1 MEQRIGGRR
10 RLLCRRGKRLPR
22 HRLALAFGIGAPT
35 PGRRS
40 FLTKRRSSGL
50 TCGGK
55 EEKNVR
61 WATAALAVIVAAGLL
76 VAAASARVS
85 SPTKQAAS
93 IKACALLPDTT
104 SSTRYTLFDAPYLKA
119 AFKKANVAAT
129 VVNAHNDPQKQ
140 KSQAQQCL
148 AQGAKVILLD
158 QLDPA
163 SGASITNLAVAGG
176 AKVIDYDRLVVKSK
190 ASYYVSF
197 NNVTVGKLQGKG
209 LVAGLKA
216 KGTYSKHPV
225 IAQLNGDIKDNNA
238 ILFKQG
244 YDSILNPLFKSGTFK
259 KATAGDQ
266 YTEWSATKARTI
278 FDQMLARNGNKING
292 VLAANDGLAGAVVAS
307 LKAHGLKPVPLTGQD
322 ATPTGVQFILAG
334 WQTGTVYK
342 SVRLEANAAAAAAI
356 AIINGKPVPGV
367 NGKVSGTKSILLKPV
382 WITKSNYTKL
392 FTDGFLKKG
401 QVCNGIYA
409 KYCK

>member
-1 MEQRIGGRR
+1 LKE
-10 RLLCRRGKRLPR
+10 L
-22 HRLALAFGIGAPT
+22 HRWTIAAVTAVVLV
-35 PGRRS
+35 
-40 FLTKRRSSGL
+40 GL
-50 TCGGK
+50 I
-55 EEKNVR
+55 
-61 WATAALAVIVAAGLL
+61 A
-76 VAAASARVS
+76 AAASARVS
-85 SPTKQAAS
+85 STAKAGAT

-119 AFKKANVAAT
+119 AFKKAGVAAS
-129 VVNAHNDPQKQ
+129 VLNAHADPQKQ

-158 QLDPA
+158 QLDPI
-163 SGASITNLAVAGG
+163 SGASITNLAVSGG

-197 NNVTVGKLQGKG
+197 NNPTVGKIQGKG

-225 IAQLNGDIKDNNA
+225 IAELNGDIKDNNA
-238 ILFKQG
+238 ILFKKG
-244 YDSILNPLFKSGTFK
+244 YDSILNPLYKSGTFK
-259 KATAGDQ
+259 KATSGDQ

-278 FDQMLARNGNKING
+278 FDQMLTQNGNKING

-307 LKAHGLKPVPLTGQD
+307 LKAHGLKSIPLTGQD

-334 WQTGTVYK
+334 WQSGTVYK
-342 SVRLEANAAAAAAI
+342 SVRKEANAAAAAAI
-356 AIINGKPVPGV
+356 AIINKKPVPGV
-367 NGKVSGTKSILLKPV
+367 NGTTSGTKSILLKPI
-382 WITKSNYTKL
+382 WITKANYKLL
-392 FTDGFLKKG
+392 FTEGFLKKR
-401 QVCNGIYA
+401 QVCNGVYA

>member
-1 MEQRIGGRR
+1 V
-10 RLLCRRGKRLPR
+10 
-22 HRLALAFGIGAPT
+22 
-35 PGRRS
+35 
-40 FLTKRRSSGL
+40 
-50 TCGGK
+50 
-55 EEKNVR
+55 KNVR
-61 WATAALAVIVAAGLL
+61 WATAALTAIVAAGLL
-76 VAAASARVS
+76 VAAASARDS
-85 SPTKQAAS
+85 SSTKQAAS
-93 IKACALLPDTT
+93 IKACALLPDTV

-119 AFKKANVAAT
+119 AFKKAGVAAT

-140 KSQAQQCL
+140 KNQAQQCL

-158 QLDPA
+158 QLDA
-163 SGASITNLAVAGG
+163 VSGNSITNLAVSRG
-176 AKVIDYDRLVVKSK
+176 AKVIDYDRLVVHSK

-197 NNVTVGKLQGKG
+197 NNVTVGKLQGTG

-225 IAQLNGDIKDNNA
+225 IAELNGDIKDNNA
-238 ILFKQG
+238 ILFKKG
-244 YDSILNPLFKSGTFK
+244 YDSVLNPLYKSGVFT
-259 KATAGDQ
+259 KAKSGDQ
-266 YTEWSATKARTI
+266 YTEWSPTKARTI
-278 FDQMLARNGNKING
+278 FDQMLAQNANKING

-356 AIINGKPVPGV
+356 AILKGTKVPGV
-367 NGKVSGTKSILLKPV
+367 NGKVSGTKSVLLKPV
-382 WITKSNYTKL
+382 WITKANYKKL
-392 FTDGFLKKG
+392 FADGFLKRS

>member
-1 MEQRIGGRR
+1 VKE
-10 RLLCRRGKRLPR
+10 L
-22 HRLALAFGIGAPT
+22 HRWTI
-35 PGRRS
+35 
-40 FLTKRRSSGL
+40 
-50 TCGGK
+50 
-55 EEKNVR
+55 
-61 WATAALAVIVAAGLL
+61 AALTAVVLVGLIA
-76 VAAASARVS
+76 AAASARVS
-85 SPTKQAAS
+85 STTKASAS
-93 IKACALLPDTT
+93 IKACALLPDTV

-119 AFKKANVAAT
+119 AFKKAGCHRAQRA
-129 VVNAHNDPQKQ
+129 DPQKQ

-158 QLDPA
+158 QLDPI

-176 AKVIDYDRLVVKSK
+176 AKVIDYDRLVVHSK
-190 ASYYVSF
+190 AAYYVSF

-225 IAQLNGDIKDNNA
+225 IAELNGDIKDNNA
-238 ILFKQG
+238 ILFKKG
-244 YDSILNPLFKSGTFK
+244 YDSILNPLYKSGVFS
-259 KATAGDQ
+259 KAKSGDQ
-266 YTEWSATKARTI
+266 YTEWSPTKARTI
-278 FDQMLARNGNKING
+278 FDQMLAQNGNKING
-292 VLAANDGLAGAVVAS
+292 VLAANDGIAGAVVAS
-307 LKAHGLKPVPLTGQD
+307 LKAHGLKAVPLTGQD

-334 WQTGTVYK
+334 WQSGTVYK

-356 AIINGKPVPGV
+356 ALIKHKPVPGV

-382 WITKSNYTKL
+382 WITKANYKLL

-401 QVCNGIYA
+401 QVCNGVYK